1 MKMSEPEADGYN
13 LSVSHSIY
21 TVMGK
26 ALKDSSQSKL
36 KCKKSNY
43 NSVKCNCRKILNTLE

>member
-1 MKMSEPEADGYN
+1 MSEPEADGYN
-13 LSVSHSIY
+13 LSVSRSIY